1 MSCTDNYRMSCDDFN
16 FSKYECLC
24 EGCEKDKT
32 RSYLSLCRDC
42 KEIILKIISEYKK
55 KCE

>member
-1 MSCTDNYRMSCDDFN
+1 MSCDD

-32 RSYLSLCRDC
+32 RSYLSLCKDC

-55 KCE
+55 KSK